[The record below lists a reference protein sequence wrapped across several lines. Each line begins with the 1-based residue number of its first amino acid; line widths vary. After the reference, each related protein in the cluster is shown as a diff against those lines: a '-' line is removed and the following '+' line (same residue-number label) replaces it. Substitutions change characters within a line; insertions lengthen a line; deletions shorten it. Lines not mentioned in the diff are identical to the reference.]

1 MKTINKL
8 LICMIFLMAVLPMVS
23 AESSAESLGVFK
35 NGDCV
40 NLIQICSDCTYVN
53 ITSVI
58 YPNSTVALSDTVMSQ
73 SGTYFYHS
81 FCDTDLNGI
90 YIVTGIGDQTGV
102 VEVWNYD
109 FTITPNGEDASI
121 GKAVFYIGL
130 LTVLLFFLVL
140 IVLSFANFD
149 NLLNRVGMIGLGYL
163 LLISITFIGWNMA
176 GDFLTSSPFLVEM
189 LRILFWILIVGLF
202 PLVIGGFAWYL
213 IMLFK
218 IKEIERLMDRG
229 IDRDEAER
237 RGGRKYK

>member
-1 MKTINKL
+1 
-8 LICMIFLMAVLPMVS
+8 MIFLMTIMPFVS
-23 AESSAESLGVFK
+23 ATSLGTFK
-35 NGDCV
+35 QDECV
-40 NLIQICSDCTYVN
+40 NLIQTCSNCTYSN
-53 ITSVI
+53 ITNVI
-58 YPNSTVALSDTVMSQ
+58 YPNSSIALSDVEMSK
-73 SGTYFYHS
+73 SGTYYYQS
-81 FCDTDLNGI
+81 YCDTSLNGI
-90 YIVTGIGDQTGV
+90 YIVTGFGDPDGT
-102 VEVWNYD
+102 VEVWSYD
-109 FTITPNGEDASI
+109 FTITPNGEEVTV
-121 GKAVFYIGL
+121 GKAIFYVGL
-130 LTVLLFFLVL
+130 LFVLLFFLAL
-140 IVLSFANFD
+140 CVLSFANFD

-202 PLVIGGFAWYL
+202 PLVIGGFAWYF